1 MGERPHHQLRSMLKV
16 GFIGF
21 GGGSA
26 LIPIMEKELVGKP
39 GGLDQQSF
47 TQHTVIANITPGA
60 LPVKLAA
67 LSGVQ
72 LGGAW
77 SAVLSALIVALP
89 GAIIT
94 VGLIALFAML
104 GPGAVRV
111 IEFAS
116 LGITAFIVF
125 LLAHYIARVIRSGGR
140 RAALFATIAIAVF
153 SATGLDRT
161 VGLVA
166 EALHLPGEV
175 ALPELSAVTVIV
187 LSLAAIGAVSLV
199 QQLRNSRPE
208 IEHRDAAPVATR
220 RIVLAAAGMLVLT
233 AIGFGVGVL
242 AGEGGLL
249 SLLLLSTVTSFGG
262 GEAYV
267 GVADGFFVAPGL
279 IDSTVFY
286 GQIVP
291 VANALPGPILVK
303 VAAAVAFVAGEGVAG
318 PLLGAVLAG
327 AAYLAAIG
335 ACCALALALLG
346 GYDRARRSIFV
357 VNIGTYILPV
367 ICGLLL
373 TTAVSMLHTNAVIA
387 ERADVPVWA
396 AVLGTLLITG
406 AVALLH
412 RTMHVPDLLVIA
424 ACGILTLAVLSA
436 L

>member
-1 MGERPHHQLRSMLKV
+1 MLKV
-16 GFIGF
+16 GLIGF

-26 LIPIMEKELVGKP
+26 LIPVMEKELVGKP
-39 GGLDQQSF
+39 GGLSAHDF

-72 LGGAW
+72 LRGPV

-89 GAIIT
+89 GTAIT
-94 VGLIALFAML
+94 IALLALFSML

-116 LGITAFIVF
+116 LGISAFIVF
-125 LLAHYIARVIRSGGR
+125 LLGHYILKVIRAGGR
-140 RAALFATIAIAVF
+140 RAPLLAAIAVLVF
-153 SATGLDRT
+153 AATGLGRT
-161 VGLVA
+161 VGLAV
-166 EALHLPGEV
+166 EALGLPGEV
-175 ALPELSAVTVIV
+175 VIPELSAVAVIV
-187 LSLAAIGAVSLV
+187 VSLAIIGAVSLV
-199 QQLRNSRPE
+199 QQLRRRQATG
-208 IEHRDAAPVATR
+208 EHRNGAPLPLS
-220 RIVLAAAGMLVLT
+220 RIILAIAGTVLLITVSLTGALIAGQ
-233 AIGFGVGVL
+233 GQ
-242 AGEGGLL
+242 LL

-267 GVADGFFVAPGL
+267 GVADGFFVASGL

-291 VANALPGPILVK
+291 VANALPGPILIK
-303 VAAAVAFVAGEGVAG
+303 IAAAVAFIVGEGTG
-318 PLLGAVLAG
+318 GLGLGIALA
-327 AAYLAAIG
+327 ATAYLTAIG

-346 GYDRARRSIFV
+346 GYDRARRSTFV
-357 VNIGTYILPV
+357 VNIGAYILPV

-387 ERADVPVWA
+387 EKAEVPVWA
-396 AVLGTLLITG
+396 SVLGTLAITG

-412 RTMHVPDLLVIA
+412 RRWHLPDLLVIA
-424 ACGILTLAVLSA
+424 ACGALTLAVLSGR
-436 L
+436 